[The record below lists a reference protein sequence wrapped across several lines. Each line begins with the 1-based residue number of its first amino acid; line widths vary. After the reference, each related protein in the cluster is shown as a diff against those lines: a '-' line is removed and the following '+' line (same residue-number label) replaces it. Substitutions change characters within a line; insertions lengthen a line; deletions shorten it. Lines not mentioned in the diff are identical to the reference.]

1 MFEKPS
7 LIRRAAIGKTIGL
20 VFGLISFFIVPMIT
34 PEVTLTFR
42 FGVALY
48 LIMMG
53 GFIGI
58 MGVFTYHPVLHMP
71 MPWWVRGPMIGGF
84 MMLVLWMIA
93 QPQFDA
99 VAIAMFGE
107 NSIFSSGA
115 WSIVD
120 GLVIG
125 SLMSFLAT
133 RFGGEGKETVGR

>member
-20 VFGLISFFIVPMIT
+20 VFGLISFFILPMIT

-71 MPWWVRGPMIGGF
+71 MPGGC
-84 MMLVLWMIA
+84 A
-93 QPQFDA
+93 GQ
-99 VAIAMFGE
+99 
-107 NSIFSSGA
+107 
-115 WSIVD
+115 
-120 GLVIG
+120 
-125 SLMSFLAT
+125 
-133 RFGGEGKETVGR
+133 